1 MLGFLRRFIYICLI
15 AGIIVGFT
23 LSMNIASFNV
33 NSLCS
38 SQANEDKV
46 DVNVSPAVSA
56 FFNIVNSGEGLYRLY
71 ICGSQFQIDMSGI
84 SGLIDQIKTELKL

>member
-1 MLGFLRRFIYICLI
+1 MLGFLRRFICICLI
-15 AGIIVGFT
+15 AGMIVAFT

-38 SQANEDKV
+38 SQAKGDKA
-46 DVNVSPAVSA
+46 DVNGSPAVSA
-56 FFNIVNSGEGLYRLY
+56 FLDIVNSGEGLYRLY

-84 SGLIDQIKTELKL
+84 SGFIDQIKTELKL